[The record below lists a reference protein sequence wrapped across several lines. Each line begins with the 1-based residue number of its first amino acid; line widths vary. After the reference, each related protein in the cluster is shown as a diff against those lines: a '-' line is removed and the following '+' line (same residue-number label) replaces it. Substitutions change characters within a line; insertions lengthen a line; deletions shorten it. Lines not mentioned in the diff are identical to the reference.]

1 MRICVTILS
10 TNLFFQ
16 TTQNVIFVYLA
27 FLISK
32 STFGQ
37 QIWQKWDESNW
48 SQSLSLMRFGQIFI
62 QPVTF
67 GWHPLFEVNSIFWLF
82 SNKKMVL
89 RFTKTYL
96 LVVQENGS
104 FKDLFKFKVLV
115 LKLCTWC
122 SLEFDFQLK
131 HMKNSKNDLSFKTR
145 KKDQSLSAQTF
156 DKIIII

>member
-1 MRICVTILS
+1 MGNRFDKSEMKAIEAKVWVWWDLDRF
-10 TNLFFQ
+10 LF
-16 TTQNVIFVYLA
+16 
-27 FLISK
+27 
-32 STFGQ
+32 
-37 QIWQKWDESNW
+37 
-48 SQSLSLMRFGQIFI
+48 FI